1 MFTPSLEGASRS
13 EGVKDVTHSLE
24 GCDLLLI
31 APLTYNCNIIG
42 AFKNGTHPTSPRLG
56 FGCQVELRNLTYN
69 CNSIGAFKNGAHQ
82 TKTDCAACAHRETDG

>member
-42 AFKNGTHPTSPRLG
+42 AFKNGTHATKPRLG
-56 FGCQVELRNLTYN
+56 FRCQVELRNLTYN
-69 CNSIGAFKNGAHQ
+69 AILSVRS
-82 TKTDCAACAHRETDG
+82 KTERTLRSHYNC

>member
-69 CNSIGAFKNGAHQ
+69 STKNQ
-82 TKTDCAACAHRETDG
+82 QKTGPVRTCFLLLK

>member
-69 CNSIGAFKNGAHQ
+69 AILSVRSKSERTLRSHYNC
-82 TKTDCAACAHRETDG
+82 